1 MKQESIQIGSTV
13 RIRWPSNRQQGRT
26 STVSRR
32 GIIATINN
40 GNEDN
45 TTTCSV
51 ILEDLVPTPLMD
63 NFLIFPI
70 MNNNTIEES
79 EVEVP
84 MSEIEPLLP
93 FEQSSSDV
101 VVATTVD
108 NDVTIYKKY
117 ADDLFK
123 LHDYTNAISYYEAA
137 LHRIS
142 SNLTNVG
149 GTIVARRNGHC
160 VVAEIDCVEN
170 SDDGDSLQC
179 DVTFITS
186 NGEMEEGTI
195 SSKDILLSLW
205 DQDMVL
211 RRGKREKQKEKFL
224 QPRILLNL
232 CRCLLHL
239 AEIIDTSSS
248 SDTKHQEQRRMKYK
262 KSAVLG
268 SSIAITLCEYYNNQS
283 DSESHPLLSS
293 LLEKAFLLRSKA
305 FISIGKLSNAFV
317 DAKKVSNQNPNNREA
332 AELIRDVKS
341 LEKRKKIADK
351 KLSKE
356 VCRWIQSAT
365 GDL

>member
-1 MKQESIQIGSTV
+1 MLQQSIQIGSTV
-13 RIRWPSNRQQGRT
+13 RIRWPSNHQQGRT
-26 STVSRR
+26 STASRR

-40 GNEDN
+40 GDEDN

-51 ILEDLVPTPLMD
+51 ILEDLVPTPLVD
-63 NFLIFPI
+63 DFLIVQI

-79 EVEVP
+79 EVKVP
-84 MSEIEPLLP
+84 LSEIESLLP
-93 FEQSSSDV
+93 FEQSSSDG

-108 NDVTIYKKY
+108 NDVTIYKQY
-117 ADDLFK
+117 SDDLFK

-170 SDDGDSLQC
+170 NDDGDSLQC
-179 DVTFITS
+179 DVTFITP

-211 RRGKREKQKEKFL
+211 RRGKREKQKENFL

-239 AEIIDTSSS
+239 AEIDTSCS
-248 SDTKHQEQRRMKYK
+248 SDTQHQEQRRMKYK

-268 SSIAITLCEYYNNQS
+268 SSIAIALCEYYNNQS
-283 DSESHPLLSS
+283 DSESHPLLLS

-305 FISIGKLSNAFV
+305 FLSLGKLPNAFV

-356 VCRWIQSAT
+356 VCRWVQSAT